1 MGHTITIAFIQCM
14 SSDPNSKYLN
24 SAFSKL
30 LKRYFA
36 IQFTYIQWVIIPMM
50 IDFTIN
56 SSSL

>member
-36 IQFTYIQWVIIPMM
+36 IQFTVGNYSN
-50 IDFTIN
+50 DD
-56 SSSL
+56 